1 MPLGAE
7 KAGLLGSAGAGGGAR
22 GILGGGSSDPLG
34 ATNSITYITIPTTSD
49 TTDFGDLLGT
59 MYQGGCASNG
69 SSDRGLFMAGQWPTL
84 NNNTIEYITISTPG
98 NATDFGDALIKSS
111 VMYNQ
116 SGVSNNTNDRMV
128 NAGGYCNPC
137 TPNAQQSM
145 MNYVTISSTGDAT
158 DFGDLSI
165 RRNAFGIT
173 SNGTNE
179 RGIAYY
185 GSVPFTPCAAQW
197 NSIDY
202 WTINSPGNSTD
213 FGDGTSK
220 GSENASFSNL
230 TNERGISAGLF
241 LDCTT
246 PPFVYGGSD
255 VIDYITINSTGNATD
270 FGNCVTGSSSVRGC
284 SDGTAERG
292 VFGGGMTGSGS
303 PQTQTN
309 ILQYITINSAGDAT
323 DFGDTATKI
332 KIGGMCSDA
341 D

>member
-1 MPLGAE
+1 
-7 KAGLLGSAGAGGGAR
+7 
-22 GILGGGSSDPLG
+22 
-34 ATNSITYITIPTTSD
+34 
-49 TTDFGDLLGT
+49 
-59 MYQGGCASNG
+59 
-69 SSDRGLFMAGQWPTL
+69 
-84 NNNTIEYITISTPG
+84 
-98 NATDFGDALIKSS
+98 
-111 VMYNQ
+111 
-116 SGVSNNTNDRMV
+116 
-128 NAGGYCNPC
+128 
-137 TPNAQQSM
+137 